1 MYHHIRGEVLEL
13 TPTGV
18 VVEASGIGFDLHI
31 PLSTYRRLKGLKEA
45 SVLTHLYVR
54 EDEQRLFGFA
64 TPGERDLF
72 RLILSVSGVG
82 PSIALACLCAL
93 TPQEVAQSI
102 AAGDIRVLQ
111 RVKGV
116 GRKLAE
122 RLVLELRDRV
132 GRLLLSLGVEA
143 VPGRPPAIAGTSEAQ
158 CSLVPEV
165 SDAVLALVGLGFD
178 RKKAETRAGETY
190 RALGRGK
197 SEVDLETLIKE
208 CLRTG

>member
-1 MYHHIRGEVLEL
+1 MEAA
-13 TPTGV
+13 GV
-18 VVEASGIGFDLHI
+18 GFDLRI

-82 PSIALACLCAL
+82 PAIAIACLCAL

-111 RVKGV
+111 KVKGV

-122 RLVLELRDRV
+122 RLVLELRDRI
-132 GRLLLSLGVEA
+132 GRLLQSLGIEDA
-143 VPGRPPAIAGTSEAQ
+143 ARLAPANSDGSAAPYAM
-158 CSLVPEV
+158 VPEV
-165 SDAVLALVGLGFD
+165 SDAVLALVGLGFE
-178 RKKAETRAGETY
+178 RKKAENRAEETY
-190 RALGRGK
+190 RALGGGK

>member
-1 MYHHIRGEVLEL
+1 M
-13 TPTGV
+13 
-18 VVEASGIGFDLHI
+18 EAGGIGFDLQI

-45 SVLTHLYVR
+45 TVLTHFYVR

-93 TPQEVAQSI
+93 TPQEVAGSI

-111 RVKGV
+111 KVKGV

-132 GRLLLSLGVEA
+132 GRLLQALGIEDTVRVATVISGSVDAGHTRVPA
-143 VPGRPPAIAGTSEAQ
+143 V
-158 CSLVPEV
+158 C
-165 SDAVLALVGLGFD
+165 DAVLALVGLGFE
-178 RKKAETRAGETY
+178 RKKAEGRAEDTY
-190 RALGRGK
+190 RALGGGK
-197 SEVDLETLIKE
+197 AEVDLETLIKE
-208 CLRTG
+208 CLRTTP